1 MNKKL
6 LRTAMPMLSLLTLVA
21 LACTCGGLLDEPTP
35 TLAPDEP
42 TLVPTKVGAPTLV
55 PTKAGV
61 PTTAPT
67 RASQPTQAG
76 GQAPF
81 KISATPF
88 VHKSGA
94 FSVQLPDGWKVE
106 ERSTG
111 VFASSAD
118 SVGSVDISFVNTGTQ
133 LDAKEVMNY
142 VDAFE
147 KNFFATY
154 TNYKLSDKKT
164 LSDGCVFAMKTLAT
178 KSGVAKSVGTYYCY
192 NTSVMFQQDF
202 WADTS
207 AFSQY
212 ATPFDQVSNS
222 MKSNSTAA
230 AKSPAYA
237 ETYTFTDL
245 NKKFEFKVPYSWKY
259 ERTKGTSTN
268 VDTFTSP
275 DGASVFQN
283 ITYDDGKTVTQSESG
298 KFALKLLKDVYKLT
312 DIVITED
319 KVQKDGSERL
329 TWYSNA
335 QGIKGQSFFE
345 TRGSTFLM
353 LSWIANTGDY
363 STFSPVWDVLLD
375 SYKIPK

>member
-1 MNKKL
+1 
-6 LRTAMPMLSLLTLVA
+6 MLSLLTLVA

-35 TLAPDEP
+35 TPAPEP
-42 TLVPTKVGAPTLV
+42 TLVPLVPTKVGAPTLV

-81 KISATPF
+81 ILSAKPF

-202 WADTS
+202 WADTT

-283 ITYDDGKTVTQSESG
+283 ITYDDGKTVTQSGIRKIRAE
-298 KFALKLLKDVYKLT
+298 A
-312 DIVITED
+312 
-319 KVQKDGSERL
+319 
-329 TWYSNA
+329 A
-335 QGIKGQSFFE
+335 QGCLQTDRHCHHRRQSAE
-345 TRGSTFLM
+345 G
-353 LSWIANTGDY
+353 WQ
-363 STFSPVWDVLLD
+363 
-375 SYKIPK
+375 